1 MERRSMPTRD
11 TLAEDLGTVTT
22 VTQTVDTLSPEN
34 GNTPH
39 QDVCAANQE
48 TPTETS
54 NAVSSHF
61 ASGVDWPTTG
71 WIVGIHVGALA
82 APWTFTWTGLGI
94 MLALYWLTGC
104 VGICLGYH
112 RLLSHQSFETYKPLR
127 WLIAWIGG
135 LAGEGSAIHWVANHR
150 THHAKSDH
158 AGDPHSPRE
167 GFLWSH
173 MLWCMQRMTSDQ
185 RRKLH
190 HRWAPDLARDP
201 VLRFLDRTFLL
212 WQFVLGVSLAGV
224 GYLIGGGGMALS
236 LVIWGM
242 FVRMVIVLHTTWCIN
257 SVTHLWGYKT
267 YKNGDDSKNLWW
279 VALFTFG
286 EGWHN
291 NHHAYQKAANYGH
304 RWWEIDTT
312 YLAIR
317 LMQVC
322 KLAWNIAP
330 IPAKALEAL
339 QKRKLRPSE
348 H

>member
-1 MERRSMPTRD
+1 MPAQD
-11 TLAEDLGTVTT
+11 TTTAALCTTPETASTVPQTG
-22 VTQTVDTLSPEN
+22 VPVPKQNKNTQESNASASEATLIKE
-34 GNTPH
+34 
-39 QDVCAANQE
+39 AAN
-48 TPTETS
+48 S
-54 NAVSSHF
+54 VNSHF
-61 ASGVDWPTTG
+61 ASGVDWPTAG
-71 WIVGIHVGALA
+71 WIFCIHVGALA

-94 MLALYWLTGC
+94 MLGLYWLTGC
-104 VGICLGYH
+104 IGICLGYH
-112 RLLSHQSFETYKPLR
+112 RLLSHQSFETYRPIR

-173 MLWCMQRMTSDQ
+173 MLWCMQRIDDRHRHQ
-185 RRKLH
+185 LH
-190 HRWAPDLARDP
+190 QRWAPDLLRDP
-201 VLRFLDRTFLL
+201 GLRFLDRTFLL
-212 WQFVLGVSLAGV
+212 WQFVMGLTLAGI
-224 GYLIGGGGMALS
+224 GYLMGGGVMALS
-236 LVIWGM
+236 FVIWGM

-267 YKNGDDSKNLWW
+267 YKSDDDSKNLWW
-279 VALFTFG
+279 VAIFTFG

-312 YLAIR
+312 YLVIR
-317 LMQVC
+317 VMQTC

-330 IPAKALEAL
+330 IPAKALENL
-339 QKRKLRPSE
+339 QKRKIQPLE
-348 H
+348 